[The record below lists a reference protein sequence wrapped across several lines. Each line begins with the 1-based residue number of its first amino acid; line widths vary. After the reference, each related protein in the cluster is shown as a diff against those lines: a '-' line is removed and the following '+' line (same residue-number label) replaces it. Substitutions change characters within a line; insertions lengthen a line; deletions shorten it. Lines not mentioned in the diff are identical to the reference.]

1 MRTMRTLHP
10 QHRQWL
16 IERYGP
22 EISAGQY
29 FDLVLQQAEEQTV
42 TKSNGVEVTRTVL
55 ADGRT
60 VTRHS
65 GLWETF
71 YYVR

>member
-1 MRTMRTLHP
+1 MRTLNP
-10 QHRQWL
+10 QDRQWL
-16 IERYGP
+16 SSRYGP
-22 EISAGQY
+22 EISAGEY
-29 FDLVLQQAEEQTV
+29 FDLTHRLGEEPTV
-42 TKSNGVEVTRTVL
+42 TTSNGVEVTRTVL

-60 VTRHS
+60 ATRHS